1 MDGALDSTQGSPADR
16 PEIRQDLNLY
26 PVGEGASG
34 ERIWHLHDP
43 LANKFYQM
51 REKDVE
57 LLALIGHKTAQEVA
71 KVAGLM
77 RQGSTTDEEVETL
90 VEFLRR
96 NNLVRGDDLQK
107 GYYYEAL
114 AHSRERHW
122 WELAVRNP
130 LFFRIPLWNPDRFL
144 DRALPYVAWVGSRS
158 SILVFFVLGVLGIYL
173 VQQQIDLFLATF
185 LHFFSWSGLAVYLVA
200 LFFVKIF
207 HELGHAFSAKRLGC
221 RVPVIGVAF
230 MVGWPI
236 LYTDTSD
243 AWKIPDRKKRLRI
256 GVAGVGVELVIAVLS
271 LFLWAISPEGA
282 LRSVFFL
289 LASTTWILSVLV
301 NFNPLMRFDGYY
313 LFSDLIDTPNLES
326 RAFDMAKWWLREKL
340 FGLGAEPPEEVRYG
354 LVLFAFSVWLY
365 RFLLF
370 LGIALLI
377 YGFFFK
383 AAGLALFAVEIV
395 FFIVMPVVR
404 ELKVWW
410 ALRDEISMNSTFG
423 RTLVVIVVASG
434 ILFIP
439 WQSDVSTPA
448 ILKARSSDLYLHVAG
463 QLLKSSRKAEVLVGD
478 TVFEFESPELSLEI
492 EEASNRFEELSWI
505 RASLGFDEKLR
516 NERLIVESD
525 LMTQRQRLHTL
536 VEESKRLN
544 ISVPFSGRIVDRS
557 PELMPGDW
565 LPVGTKLATVVDS
578 NDTRVIAYLPES
590 QLVRVEAGMNAR
602 FYPENPE
609 FGVRDLIVSEIEF
622 MGTPELDNLYLAS
635 SFGGDVAV
643 RESGSGELLTVQ
655 SYYKVYMDSVEEK
668 LSASQVVRGVAVID
682 GHSVSLF
689 SQIKR
694 RFVAIF
700 IRETGF

>member
-668 LSASQVVRGVAVID
+668 
-682 GHSVSLF
+682 
-689 SQIKR
+689 
-694 RFVAIF
+694 
-700 IRETGF
+700 